1 MLDAVGQDFDRARD
15 HGEHVVEVMG
25 DAAGQLPDRFHF
37 LRLEQ
42 LFFGGA
48 FCGDV
53 PDERVDDVT
62 VIAAQRRERNFGEEF
77 AAVLLQ
83 QRRFVSPAD
92 GVAFGLTQETVDPLP
107 VQDAQRF
114 RKEKFFHAPADGFRA
129 RPSHQGLGVRA
140 PVENDAGSIGLD
152 EGIERVFDD
161 GLRHF
166 LAIGERLIGPRLRP
180 LLRRQP
186 PPRAPR
192 AVA

>member
-48 FCGDV
+48 FCSDI

-62 VIAAQRRERNFGEEF
+62 VIAAQRGERNLGEEF

-92 GVAFGLTQETVDPLP
+92 RVAFGLTQKLVEPLP
-107 VQDAQRF
+107 VQYAQRF
-114 RKEKFFHAPADGFRA
+114 RKEKFFHAPADGLGA
-129 RPSHQGLGVRA
+129 RPPHQGLGMWR
-140 PVENDAGSIGLD
+140 PVDNNTTFIGLD
-152 EGIERVFDD
+152 EGIESPFND
-161 GLRHF
+161 GPRHF
-166 LAIGERLIGPRLRP
+166 FVSIS
-180 LLRRQP
+180 
-186 PPRAPR
+186 
-192 AVA
+192 V